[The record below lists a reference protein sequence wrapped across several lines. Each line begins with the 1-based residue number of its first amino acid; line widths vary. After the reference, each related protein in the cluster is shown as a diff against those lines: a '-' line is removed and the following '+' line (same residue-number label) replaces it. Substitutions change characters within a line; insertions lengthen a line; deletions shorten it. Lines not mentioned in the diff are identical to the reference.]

1 MTAQQ
6 VSNDL
11 QSEQLPSSN
20 AKFYY
25 LISMFFLISF
35 VYNILQPLKKS
46 IIMNAGSG
54 AEILP
59 YLKPFAVV
67 PCSILITWYFLYL
80 THNFDRNRVFRVL
93 ILTFMTYFALYSF
106 VLRPFRDF
114 LAADTLAS
122 MLEYILPDNFQAGP
136 AMVRYWMDTI
146 FYVAAELWG
155 SAVLNTLLWGIVNEI
170 TSFEEAKK
178 SYAYFTVGANCSGIF
193 SGQALGCIMAMEYN
207 QNFAYGSCAWD
218 QCFLTVMLVALSSC
232 CLTLLLF
239 RQFVSQGYSQTAE
252 DRESFCAKTQRKVQ
266 KKKMSLSQSLVSLT
280 KSSSLLYIAIIVVG
294 YNLVYN
300 LSDVVLNKQIHLAY
314 ADDPRALN
322 AFLAKIDMYKA
333 FLATFLAIFVSRY
346 SLKKFGWTTTALV
359 TPVAYLVT
367 ATLFYSSFI
376 LNNYGWEFYPV
387 FIAVDPTLLVL
398 YLGGLHFCATKGAKY
413 SLFDATKE
421 MAYLSLDKKER
432 TSGKAVID
440 GIASRFG
447 KSGGSFV
454 MFILF
459 AFVGND
465 ISLATPYIFGIV
477 LFIAILWILAVVN
490 LGKKFSSSVQAPKE
504 SHEQTHGQSETQA
517 SPATV

>member
-6 VSNDL
+6 VCNDL
-11 QSEQLPSSN
+11 ESQQLPSSK

-25 LISMFFLISF
+25 LLSMFFLISF

-93 ILTFMTYFALYSF
+93 ILTFMTYFALYTF
-106 VLRPFRDF
+106 ILRPYREV
-114 LAADTLAS
+114 LAAHTLAS
-122 MLEYILPDNFQAGP
+122 MLEYILPQNFQAGP
-136 AMVRYWMDTI
+136 AMIRYWMDTI

-155 SAVLNTLLWGIVNEI
+155 SAVLSTLLWGVVNEI
-170 TSFEEAKK
+170 TSLDEAKR

-193 SGQALGCIMAMEYN
+193 SGQALGWIMAMEYN
-207 QNFAYGSCAWD
+207 QNFSYGSCAWD
-218 QCFLTVMLVALSSC
+218 QCFLKVMLVALFCC
-232 CLTLLLF
+232 CLALLIF
-239 RQFVSQGYSQTAE
+239 RQFVAEGHSKTAN
-252 DRESFCAKTQRKVQ
+252 DRESFCEKTQKKVN
-266 KKKMSLSQSLVSLT
+266 KKKISLSQSLVSLT
-280 KSSSLLYIAIIVVG
+280 KSSSLLYISIIVVG

-314 ADDPRALN
+314 SSDPRALN
-322 AFLAKIDMYKA
+322 AFLGRIDMYKA
-333 FLATFLAIFVSRY
+333 MIATFLAIFVSRY

-359 TPVAYLVT
+359 TPIAYLVT
-367 ATLFYSSFI
+367 GTLFYSTFI
-376 LNNYGWEFYPV
+376 LNSYGWQLYPL
-387 FIAVDPTLLVL
+387 FLSLDPTLLVL
-398 YLGGLHFCATKGAKY
+398 YLGGLHFCATKGSKY

-454 MFILF
+454 MFALF
-459 AFVGND
+459 AIVGND

-477 LFIAILWILAVVN
+477 LFIAILWILAVIN
-490 LGKKFSSSVQAPKE
+490 LGKKFPS
-504 SHEQTHGQSETQA
+504 TQKPREIKN
-517 SPATV
+517 SLSKKNK